1 MPKQLTTQAPQLDIC
16 CLPNWWVYRQGDAI
30 VISCRGIVSRIDI
43 ISTAMH
49 FGGRREWFKCPDCG
63 DRARILYGSDF
74 ACRSCQQLNYPST
87 RRCSRDRAITR
98 SVQLRR
104 RLGGDG
110 SLLEPFPRRPKGM
123 KRKTWWRLFAK
134 ASRDEQ
140 RGIAEMAEA
149 LRYKSV
155 DSPHFVKGTRGGRSG
170 SL

>member
-1 MPKQLTTQAPQLDIC
+1 MRVLAVEIRHGYCPPAPAPSHSARFLNGGRGWKWGPVHTPGGP
-16 CLPNWWVYRQGDAI
+16 LPPGTIQD
-30 VISCRGIVSRIDI
+30 
-43 ISTAMH
+43 
-49 FGGRREWFKCPDCG
+49 FLGGRREWFKCPDCG
-63 DRARILYGSDF
+63 DRARILYGPDF

-98 SVQLRR
+98 SVQMRR

-149 LRYKSV
+149 LRCKSV
-155 DSPHFVKGTRGGRSG
+155 HLT
-170 SL
+170 